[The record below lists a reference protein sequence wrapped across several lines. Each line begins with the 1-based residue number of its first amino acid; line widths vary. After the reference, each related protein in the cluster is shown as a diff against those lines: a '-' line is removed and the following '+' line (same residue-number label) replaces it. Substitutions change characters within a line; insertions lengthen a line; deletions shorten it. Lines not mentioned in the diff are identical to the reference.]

1 MNNID
6 LVVALA
12 TQPRKAFE
20 ELDARPRF
28 WFPLLLAIVLG
39 AGSTFWYY
47 QVADISWVIDQTLSA
62 SPRTAQMS
70 EAQRAQAAQFM
81 SPGTVMW
88 AGTIAAGIL
97 VTVIYLLGAVYYLL
111 AGKVMNVQRS
121 FKHWFALSTWSALP
135 ALLGIIPAA
144 VILLTTTNGQ
154 IDQSAMQPLSLNE
167 LFFHKKM
174 GEAGYTMLTS
184 LTLLQPLAWLLSI
197 IGIQQW
203 SKRSWLFS
211 TVFAL
216 LPSVLVYGIWAWIAF
231 R

>member
-1 MNNID
+1 MTNLD

-20 ELDARPRF
+20 ELAVRPRF

-47 QVADISWVIDQTLSA
+47 QVADINWVIDQTLNA
-62 SPRTAQMS
+62 SPRTAQMT

-81 SPGTVMW
+81 SPTTLKW
-88 AGTIAAGIL
+88 SGTIAAA
-97 VTVIYLLGAVYYLL
+97 VIVALIHVIGSVYYVL
-111 AGKVMNVQRS
+111 AGKVVNVQQS

-135 ALLGIIPAA
+135 TLLGILPAA
-144 VILLTTTNGQ
+144 VVLLTTTNGQ
-154 IDQSAMQPLSLNE
+154 IDQSAMAPLSLNE
-167 LFFHKKM
+167 LFFHRKI
-174 GEAGYTMLTS
+174 GEPGYTMLLS
-184 LTLLQPLAWLLSI
+184 LTLLQPLAWLLAI
-197 IGIQQW
+197 IGIQEW

-216 LPSVLVYGIWAWIAF
+216 LPSVLIYGIWAWIAF
-231 R
+231 